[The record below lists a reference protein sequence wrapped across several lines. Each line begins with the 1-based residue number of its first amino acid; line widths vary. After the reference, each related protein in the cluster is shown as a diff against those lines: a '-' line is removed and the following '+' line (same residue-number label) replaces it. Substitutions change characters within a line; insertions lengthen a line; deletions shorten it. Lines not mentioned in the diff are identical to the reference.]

1 MIMMNGRIEKL
12 GWRQY
17 YAYYQLDGWHLL
29 GFYYC
34 KKDAVSA
41 LKDLL
46 IKVRD
51 RKNNISNKHNCCRYD
66 FELE

>member
-1 MIMMNGRIEKL
+1 MKCRIEKL
-12 GWRQY
+12 GWSQY

-29 GFYYC
+29 GFYYS
-34 KKDAVSA
+34 KKDAISA

-46 IKVRD
+46 TEVQN
-51 RKNNISNKHNCCRYD
+51 RKNNISNKYNRYSRYD

>member
-1 MIMMNGRIEKL
+1 MKCRIEKL

-17 YAYYQLDGWHLL
+17 YAYYQLDRWHLL
-29 GFYYC
+29 GFYYS

-41 LKDLL
+41 LKDFLND
-46 IKVRD
+46 VQN
-51 RKNNISNKHNCCRYD
+51 RKSNISNKYSYCRYD

>member
-1 MIMMNGRIEKL
+1 MKCRIEKL

-29 GFYYC
+29 GFYYS

-41 LKDLL
+41 LKDFLND
-46 IKVRD
+46 VQN
-51 RKNNISNKHNCCRYD
+51 RKSNISNKYSYSRYD

>member
-1 MIMMNGRIEKL
+1 MKCRIEKL

-29 GFYYC
+29 GFYYSQ
-34 KKDAVSA
+34 KDAVIA

-46 IKVRD
+46 IEVQN
-51 RKNNISNKHNCCRYD
+51 RKNNISNKYNRYSRYD